1 MSQSWSQC
9 SEQGSEQA
17 ETILSG
23 LFELSIVSKG
33 SLPKKTLDIMN
44 LALFP
49 LGKSK
54 VVKIGHTLYT
64 LPP

>member
-33 SLPKKTLDIMN
+33 SLPKKNTGYN
-44 LALFP
+44 EFGTFS
-49 LGKSK
+49 LGKK
-54 VVKIGHTLYT
+54 
-64 LPP
+64 